1 MAMNPQA
8 AIPPQIQQQLAMF
21 QQIQQQLQQ
30 VSSQKMQYEMTLRE
44 TKRAV
49 EELEAVKDDAAV
61 FSSIGSIMIQKDKET
76 VKKELTDKADS
87 LELRISSLDK
97 QEKAMAQK
105 ASQLQKQIF
114 CHEAGIFGLITESW
128 GIYSECIHR
137 QKAPLC
143 KGSCHRR

>member
-61 FSSIGSIMIQKDKET
+61 FSSVGSIMIQKDKES

-97 QEKAMAQK
+97 QEKAMAQR
-105 ASQLQKQIF
+105 ASQLQKQIQD
-114 CHEAGIFGLITESW
+114 AISGG
-128 GIYSECIHR
+128 
-137 QKAPLC
+137 APTAQ
-143 KGSCHRR
+143 